1 MSHPYDLERAGYT
14 TYLAHRRWTVDD
26 AKEALA
32 AHEQSGLTLRAFAT
46 REGLD
51 TQRLERWRRRLA
63 TPAFEEATR
72 PEVVADTPGEVA
84 ETVQRER
91 FEIVLRGGRIVR
103 VPESFDTN
111 AVLQLL
117 ELVDQVRS
125 C

>member
-1 MSHPYDLERAGYT
+1 MRKTRARSSS

-32 AHEQSGLTLRAFAT
+32 AQEQSGLTLRAFAT

-63 TPAFEEATR
+63 TPVFEEVTC
-72 PEVVADTPGEVA
+72 PEVVAVTPGEVVDTA
-84 ETVQRER
+84 QRER
-91 FEIVLRGGRIVR
+91 FEIVLGGGRIVR

-111 AVLQLL
+111 ALLRLL
-117 ELVDQVRS
+117 EVVDQVRS